1 MPMYEH
7 EIVKPVGQLSIWYH
21 IFDDNQAWNAYIPA
35 HWHRGIELS
44 YIERGSIDDFRIG
57 DAHFSS
63 SSGKILVVNTQ
74 EIHSIK
80 TQVKQNDLALS
91 IIYPYSYIEG
101 LFPKINN
108 YRIEINHPENFTE
121 LQKLAYLNLKSQL
134 IQFIATAQL
143 NSNDRNIRLSIISRE
158 ILDNLLNN
166 FVQKRK
172 QLPAKKEVITQR
184 LQEIVEY
191 ITTNLQQDLSLE
203 IIANECHISRE
214 YLARFFKKNMAMTV
228 AEYIRYRRA
237 ISARKDLLS
246 KNATLTEIAIDN
258 GFSGIRSMNRAL
270 QEFYHEDAKEIR
282 KREQK

>member
-44 YIERGSIDDFRIG
+44 YIERGLINDFRIG
-57 DAHFSS
+57 DDHFSS
-63 SSGKILVVNTQ
+63 SSGRILIVNTQ

-91 IIYPYSYIEG
+91 IIYPYSYVEG

-143 NSNDRNIRLSIISRE
+143 NSNDRNIRLSIISLE

-166 FVQKRK
+166 FIQKRK
-172 QLPAKKEVITQR
+172 QLPAKKEAVTQR

-191 ITTNLQQDLSLE
+191 ITTNLKQDLSLE

>member
-21 IFDDNQAWNAYIPA
+21 VFENSQSLNTYVPA

-44 YIERGSIDDFRIG
+44 YIERGSIDDFRIV
-57 DAHFSS
+57 DEHFTSK
-63 SSGKILVVNTQ
+63 SGRILVVNTQ
-74 EIHSIK
+74 ELHSIK

-91 IIYPYSYIEG
+91 IIYPYSYVEG
-101 LFPKINN
+101 LFPEINN
-108 YRIEINHPENFTE
+108 YRIEINQPDNFTE
-121 LQKLAYLNLKSQL
+121 LQKLAYLNIKSQL
-134 IQFIATAQL
+134 IQFIATAHS
-143 NSNDRNIRLSIISRE
+143 NSNDRNIRLSIISLE

-166 FVQKRK
+166 FIQKRK
-172 QLPAKKEVITQR
+172 QLPAKKEAVTQR

-191 ITTNLQQDLSLE
+191 ITTNLKQDLSLE

-246 KNATLTEIAIDN
+246 SNATLTKIAIDN

>member
-44 YIERGSIDDFRIG
+44 YIERRSIDDFRIG

-143 NSNDRNIRLSIISRE
+143 NSNDRNIRLSIISLE

>member
-143 NSNDRNIRLSIISRE
+143 NSNDRNIRLSIISLE

>member
-1 MPMYEH
+1 MYEH
-7 EIVKPVGQLSIWYH
+7 EFVKPVDQLAIWYH
-21 IFDDNQAWNAYIPA
+21 IFENNQSWNAYIPV

-44 YIERGSIDDFRIG
+44 YLERGLIDDFRIG
-57 DAHFSS
+57 DEHFASK
-63 SSGKILVVNTQ
+63 SGRILVVNTQ

-80 TQVKQNDLALS
+80 TRVKQKDLALS

-101 LFPKINN
+101 LFPQINN
-108 YRIEINHPENFTE
+108 YRIEINHPDKFTKS
-121 LQKLAYLNLKSQL
+121 QKVAYLDLKSKL
-134 IQFIATAQL
+134 IKFIATVQE
-143 NSNDRNIRLSIISRE
+143 NSKDRNIQLSIISLE
-158 ILDNLLNN
+158 ILDILLNN
-166 FVQKRK
+166 FIQKRK

-191 ITTNLQQDLSLE
+191 ITTNLKQDLSLE

-282 KREQK
+282 KREKNR

>member
-143 NSNDRNIRLSIISRE
+143 NSNDRNIRLSIISLE

-237 ISARKDLLS
+237 ISARKELLS

>member
-7 EIVKPVGQLSIWYH
+7 EIVKPVGQSSIWYH

-143 NSNDRNIRLSIISRE
+143 NSNDRNIRLSIISLE

>member
-143 NSNDRNIRLSIISRE
+143 NSNDRNIRLSIISLE

-270 QEFYHEDAKEIR
+270 QEFYQEDAKEIR

>member
-21 IFDDNQAWNAYIPA
+21 IFENNQSWNTYIPA

-44 YIERGSIDDFRIG
+44 YIERGLINDFRIG
-57 DAHFSS
+57 DEHFSS
-63 SSGKILVVNTQ
+63 NSGKILVVNTQ

-91 IIYPYSYIEG
+91 IIYPYSYVEG
-101 LFPKINN
+101 LFPEINN
-108 YRIEINHPENFTE
+108 YRIEINQPENFTE
-121 LQKLAYLNLKSQL
+121 LQKLAYLNIKSQL
-134 IQFIATAQL
+134 IQFIATAQS
-143 NSNDRNIRLSIISRE
+143 NSNDRNIRLSIISLE

-166 FVQKRK
+166 FIQKRK
-172 QLPAKKEVITQR
+172 QLPAKKEAVTQR

-191 ITTNLQQDLSLE
+191 ITTNLKQDLSLE

-270 QEFYHEDAKEIR
+270 QEFYHKDAKEIR

>member
-143 NSNDRNIRLSIISRE
+143 NSNDRNIRLSIISLE

-214 YLARFFKKNMAMTV
+214 YLARF
-228 AEYIRYRRA
+228 
-237 ISARKDLLS
+237 L
-246 KNATLTEIAIDN
+246 
-258 GFSGIRSMNRAL
+258 
-270 QEFYHEDAKEIR
+270 
-282 KREQK
+282 KRIWQ

>member
-21 IFDDNQAWNAYIPA
+21 VFENSQFWNTYVPA

-143 NSNDRNIRLSIISRE
+143 NSNDRNIRLSIISLE